1 MNKCM
6 NLHKATTIKNN
17 DKPNE
22 FYQKVSIKAKRAEA
36 EAEADAAP
44 EGRLQENSAINSR
57 IANDNLMI

>member
-22 FYQKVSIKAKRAEA
+22 FYQKVRIKAKRA